1 VTADKP
7 RRRADA
13 ARNIAA
19 IVESGLELFGTRS
32 NVRMAD
38 VAAEA
43 GVGRVT
49 LYAHFPSREKLLEA
63 VVERALAEA
72 HDLLQVDDFDTE
84 PADVLLARMVRT
96 SWHTLD
102 RYRRLRAVAQAELS
116 EQRLRE
122 HHDRADIADRLRRL
136 VTRGQRQGVFRSD
149 LPSEWLVTTTFS
161 LLHAAADEVND
172 GRLAPSDAPD
182 VLEATLSAVLAPP
195 PGEPPDALSPAGTIT
210 SSAEPD

>member
-1 VTADKP
+1 MRLVTADRP

-13 ARNIAA
+13 ERNIAA
-19 IVESGLELFGTRS
+19 IVDSGLELFATRS
-32 NVRMAD
+32 NVSMAD

-49 LYAHFPSREKLLEA
+49 LYAHFPSREQLLQA

-72 HDLLQVDDFDTE
+72 HDLLQVDDFDTG
-84 PADVLLARMVRT
+84 PADLLLARLVRK

-102 RYRRLRAVAQAELS
+102 RYRRLRAVAQAELG

-122 HHDRADIADRLRRL
+122 HHDRADIAERLRHL
-136 VTRGQRQGVFRSD
+136 VARGQRQGVFRSD
-149 LPSEWLVTTTFS
+149 LPVGWLVTTTFS
-161 LLHAAADEVND
+161 LLHAAADEVTA

-182 VLEATLSAVLAPP
+182 VLEATLSAVLSP
-195 PGEPPDALSPAGTIT
+195 PGAS
-210 SSAEPD
+210 

>member
-1 VTADKP
+1 MRPVTADRP

-19 IVESGLELFGTRS
+19 IVDAGLELFATRS
-32 NVRMAD
+32 NVSMAD

-49 LYAHFPSREKLLEA
+49 LYAHFPSREQLLEA
-63 VVERALAEA
+63 VVERALTEA
-72 HDLLQVDDFDTE
+72 HDLLQVDDFDTG
-84 PADVLLARMVRT
+84 PPDALLARMVRT

-102 RYRRLRAVAQAELS
+102 RYRRLRAVAQAELG

-122 HHDRADIADRLRRL
+122 HHDRADIAERLRRL
-136 VTRGQRQGVFRSD
+136 VARGQRQGVFRSD
-149 LPSEWLVTTTFS
+149 LPGEWLVTTTFS
-161 LLHAAADEVND
+161 LLHAAADEVSD

-182 VLEATLSAVLAPP
+182 VLGATLSAVLAPP
-195 PGEPPDALSPAGTIT
+195 GGPPP
-210 SSAEPD
+210 

>member
-1 VTADKP
+1 MRPVTADRP

-19 IVESGLELFGTRS
+19 IVDAGLELFATRS
-32 NVRMAD
+32 NVSMAD

-49 LYAHFPSREKLLEA
+49 LYAHFPSRVQLLEA
-63 VVERALAEA
+63 VVERALTEA
-72 HDLLQVDDFDTE
+72 HDLLQVDDFDTG
-84 PADVLLARMVRT
+84 PPDALLARMVRT

-102 RYRRLRAVAQAELS
+102 RYRRLRAVAHAELG

-122 HHDRADIADRLRRL
+122 YHDRADIAERLRRL

-149 LPSEWLVTTTFS
+149 LPGEWLVTTTFS

-172 GRLAPSDAPD
+172 GRLAPSDAPG

-195 PGEPPDALSPAGTIT
+195 LGGPPR
-210 SSAEPD
+210 

>member
-1 VTADKP
+1 MRPVTADRP

-13 ARNIAA
+13 ARNITA
-19 IVESGLELFGTRS
+19 IVDAGLELFATRS
-32 NVRMAD
+32 NVSMAD

-49 LYAHFPSREKLLEA
+49 LYAHFPSRVQLLEA
-63 VVERALAEA
+63 VVERALTEA
-72 HDLLQVDDFDTE
+72 HDLLQVDDFDTG
-84 PADVLLARMVRT
+84 PPDALLARMVRT

-102 RYRRLRAVAQAELS
+102 RYRRLRAVAHAELG

-122 HHDRADIADRLRRL
+122 YHDRADIAERLRRL

-149 LPSEWLVTTTFS
+149 LPGEWLVTTTFS

-172 GRLAPSDAPD
+172 GRLAPSDAPG

-195 PGEPPDALSPAGTIT
+195 PGGPPR
-210 SSAEPD
+210 

>member
-1 VTADKP
+1 MRPVTADRP

-19 IVESGLELFGTRS
+19 IVDAGLELFATRS
-32 NVRMAD
+32 NVSMAD

-49 LYAHFPSREKLLEA
+49 LYAHFPSRVQLLEA
-63 VVERALAEA
+63 VVERALTEA
-72 HDLLQVDDFDTE
+72 HDLLQVDDFDTG
-84 PADVLLARMVRT
+84 PPDALLARMVRT

-102 RYRRLRAVAQAELS
+102 RYRRLRAVAHAELG

-122 HHDRADIADRLRRL
+122 YHDRADIAERLRRL

-149 LPSEWLVTTTFS
+149 LPGEWLVTTTFS

-172 GRLAPSDAPD
+172 GRLAPSDAPG

-195 PGEPPDALSPAGTIT
+195 PGGPPR
-210 SSAEPD
+210 

>member
-1 VTADKP
+1 MRPVTADRP

-13 ARNIAA
+13 ARHITA
-19 IVESGLELFGTRS
+19 IVDAGLELFATRS
-32 NVRMAD
+32 NVSMAD

-49 LYAHFPSREKLLEA
+49 LYAHFPSRVQLLEA
-63 VVERALAEA
+63 VVERALTEA
-72 HDLLQVDDFDTE
+72 HDLLQVDDFDTG
-84 PADVLLARMVRT
+84 PPDALLARMVRT

-102 RYRRLRAVAQAELS
+102 RYRRLRAVAHAELG

-122 HHDRADIADRLRRL
+122 YHDRADIAERLRRL

-149 LPSEWLVTTTFS
+149 LPGEWLVTTTFS

-172 GRLAPSDAPD
+172 GRLAPSDAPG

-195 PGEPPDALSPAGTIT
+195 PGGPPR
-210 SSAEPD
+210 

>member
-1 VTADKP
+1 MRPVTADRP

-19 IVESGLELFGTRS
+19 IVDAGLELFATRS
-32 NVRMAD
+32 NVSMAD

-49 LYAHFPSREKLLEA
+49 LYAHFPSRVQLLEA
-63 VVERALAEA
+63 VVERALTEA
-72 HDLLQVDDFDTE
+72 HDLLQVDDFDTG
-84 PADVLLARMVRT
+84 PPDALLARMVRT

-102 RYRRLRAVAQAELS
+102 RYRRLRAVAHAELG

-122 HHDRADIADRLRRL
+122 YHDRADIAERLRRL

-149 LPSEWLVTTTFS
+149 LPGEWLVTTTFS

-172 GRLAPSDAPD
+172 GRLAPSDAPG

-195 PGEPPDALSPAGTIT
+195 PGEPPR
-210 SSAEPD
+210 